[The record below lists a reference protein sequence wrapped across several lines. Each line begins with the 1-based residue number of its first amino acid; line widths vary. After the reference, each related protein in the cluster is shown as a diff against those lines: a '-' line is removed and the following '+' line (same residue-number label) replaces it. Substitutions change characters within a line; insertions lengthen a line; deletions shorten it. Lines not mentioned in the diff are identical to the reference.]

1 MQFRGEMKKALFFL
15 VGMALASI
23 LLVSG
28 YWAYFN
34 MRYKVVMVN
43 NIIPVLYDTWTN
55 EWNPIKKK
63 KGSGVI
69 EMQKTEAPA
78 PPAPTPVPKQPGM
91 GVKK

>member
-1 MQFRGEMKKALFFL
+1 
-15 VGMALASI
+15 MALVSI

-63 KGSGVI
+63 KGPGVI
-69 EMQKTEAPA
+69 EMQKIEAPAPAPAPA
-78 PPAPTPVPKQPGM
+78 PPAPSPGPKPR
-91 GVKK
+91 GVVGGK